1 MSKKKNI
8 IRVKFCG
15 GNSQDVTGSMIHI
28 STGNYNI
35 LLDCGL
41 VQTNNLKED
50 YLVNSKKFNFR
61 VNELDFVFISH
72 LNADHCLLLP
82 RLYKEGC
89 NARIIIT
96 KGSID
101 FLKEMM
107 KDSAYI
113 MSRDIMALNKKSS
126 IKYKPL
132 YEEADI
138 YRILDFVDEY
148 DFNKLYELNE
158 ELSFR
163 LLPANHIPYSAQTEL
178 VINQNNHIKK
188 IAYTG
193 DLGNIRIKDKYFV
206 EDFVPIKQCNL
217 LIGECTYSKK
227 NIKVAEKRR
236 DKDIE
241 KIKYVVNQTCIQ
253 DNEKVLI
260 PAFALDRVQT
270 LLALLYEIYEK
281 DKDFSVPIYID
292 SPLACRI
299 TQLYHKNMSGRDKV
313 ILDKIYSWKNV
324 KFIKDFDDSQ
334 MAIQTKGKAICIS
347 SSGMLDK
354 GHSHDWCKQ
363 LISNPNATILFVG
376 YSAFNTLA
384 SKIKNG
390 NKEKFIKIDG
400 KNYKNLCKIV
410 DLSSFS
416 AHMQRED
423 LLDYYSEIRAEKIAL
438 IHSEMDSKIEF
449 SKDLQNIIS
458 KKNKTSKVICVNKDM
473 IINL

>member
-1 MSKKKNI
+1 
-8 IRVKFCG
+8 
-15 GNSQDVTGSMIHI
+15 MIHI
-28 STGNYNI
+28 STGKTNL

-50 YLVNSKKFNFR
+50 YLFNSRKFDFR
-61 VNELDFVFISH
+61 VNELDYVFISH

-89 NARIIIT
+89 TARIVIS

-132 YEEADI
+132 YEEEDI
-138 YRILDFVDEY
+138 YRVLDYVDEY
-148 DFNKLYELNE
+148 NFNEQYQLSE
-158 ELSFR
+158 EISFK

-178 VINQNNHIKK
+178 IINQNNHIKR
-188 IAYTG
+188 IGYTG
-193 DLGNIRIKDKYFV
+193 DLGNIRIKNKYFV
-206 EDFVPIKQCNL
+206 EDFVPIKNCNL
-217 LIGECTYSKK
+217 LIGECTYSRK
-227 NIKVAEKRR
+227 NVKVAEKRR

-241 KIKYVVNQTCIQ
+241 KIIYAINQTCIQ
-253 DNEKVLI
+253 DNEKILI

-270 LLALLYEIYEK
+270 ILALLYEIYGK
-281 DKDFSVPIYID
+281 KKDFDVPIYID

-299 TQLYHKNMSGRDKV
+299 TQLYHKNMTGRNKE
-313 ILDKIYSWKNV
+313 ILDKIYAWKNV
-324 KFIKDFDDSQ
+324 KFIKEYADSQ
-334 MAIQTKGKAICIS
+334 IAMQTKGKALVIS

-354 GHSHDWCKQ
+354 GHSHDWCKYV
-363 LISNPNATILFVG
+363 ISNPKATILFVG

-390 NKEKFIKIDG
+390 NKEKYIKID
-400 KNYKNLCKIV
+400 NRSYKNLCKIM

-416 AHMQRED
+416 AHMQREN
-423 LLDYYSEIRAEKIAL
+423 LLEYYSEINCEKIAL
-438 IHSEMDSKIEF
+438 VHSEMNSKIEF
-449 SKDLQNIIS
+449 SKELQELIS
-458 KKNKTSKVICVNKDM
+458 KKNKTSRVICVNNDM
-473 IINL
+473 VINL